1 MAVHLLYRFV
11 VVLKGREYMRHKRL
25 LTLAVA
31 AACALVSWPAHAS
44 TINVGAATVTIGGGG
59 TFADYLYPIFTSN
72 TSVNTADPSFININ
86 DFGLGTLLVNTVP
99 GTWSFTQPLLG
110 PNTGNLGVDNPAVAD
125 AVFILT
131 GGAGAIPDGTYS
143 IVIRTVL
150 TGVGSTAQW
159 TTSDRQTA
167 GIAAGMP
174 SAAQGFVRSP
184 VGVSVPDGGAT
195 CTLLGVALFGL
206 AALRRA
212 LTA

>member
-1 MAVHLLYRFV
+1 
-11 VVLKGREYMRHKRL
+11 MRHKRL
-25 LTLAVA
+25 LTLAAA

-86 DFGLGTLLVNTVP
+86 DFGLGTLQMNTVP
-99 GTWSFTQPLLG
+99 GTWGFTQPLVG

-150 TGVGSTAQW
+150 TGIGGVAQW

-184 VGVSVPDGGAT
+184 IGSIVSVPDGGAT